1 MFFSPNNQQCAILSK
16 ILIYFFQIT
25 SNVVLTS
32 KLTVEGPLRLKE
44 EYVEGLLSS
53 PTIQEAAVPPQVQS
67 AYGQIAS
74 ALQQLPTNVMDTLS
88 NGVKIPLGELFDIM
102 ISRYFA

>member
-1 MFFSPNNQQCAILSK
+1 MFFFPNNQQFVILSK
-16 ILIYFFQIT
+16 MLICFFQIT

-44 EYVEGLLSS
+44 EYIEGLLAY

-74 ALQQLPTNVMDTLS
+74 TLQQLPTNLMDALS

-102 ISRYFA
+102 ISCDFA